1 MAGQEIVYGRL
12 VEAALRTVV
21 REVLGRLERHEVP
34 EPHHFYITFRT
45 GHPGIQMPDFLFA
58 RYPREMTIVL
68 QHQYWDLESGED
80 GFGVTL
86 SFNDKPERLIVPYE
100 AIKVFA
106 DPGVEFGL
114 QFTLETEDE
123 EGVERQPAATYATNT
138 VQLPTK
144 PRAVTSVDQEGEDD
158 DEPPPDG
165 AEIVTLDRF
174 RKK

>member
-1 MAGQEIVYGRL
+1 M

-21 REVLGRLERHEVP
+21 RDVLGRLERHEVP
-34 EPHHFYITFRT
+34 DPHHFYITFRT
-45 GHPGIQMPDFLFA
+45 GHPGVEMPDFLFA

-68 QHQYWDLESGED
+68 QHQYWDLNAGED

-86 SFNDKPERLIVPYE
+86 SFNDKPENLYIPYE

-114 QFTLETEDE
+114 QFTLTPEAEDDDATP
-123 EGVERQPAATYATNT
+123 RQSIPAET

-144 PRAVTSVDQEGEDD
+144 PRAVEEESADD
-158 DEPPPDG
+158 TEESLPKEG

>member
-1 MAGQEIVYGRL
+1 MSGQKLIYGQM

-21 REVLGRLERHEVP
+21 RDVLAKLENGEVP

-45 GHPGIQMPDFLFA
+45 GHHGVEMPDFLFA
-58 RYPREMTIVL
+58 RYPREMTVVL
-68 QHQYWDLESGED
+68 QHQYWDLEAGED

-86 SFNDKPERLIVPYE
+86 SFNDNLERLFIPYE

-114 QFTLETEDE
+114 QFTLGSESEDD
-123 EGVERQPAATYATNT
+123 EGGRAVPAGKPLH
-138 VQLPTK
+138 LPTK
-144 PRAVTSVDQEGEDD
+144 PRAVADSEKPADGDEEKEAGES
-158 DEPPPDG
+158 